1 MSSIK
6 PRIIKFSSNDQI
18 KEKSKEL
25 DFIKELDEIIEQYN
39 KDPDHHY
46 ILRLIKAVKR
56 AWF

>member
-39 KDPDHHY
+39 KDPDNHY

>member
-6 PRIIKFSSNDQI
+6 GRIINFSD

-25 DFIKELDEIIEQYN
+25 DFIKALDEIIEQYN
-39 KDPDHHY
+39 KTQEGHY
-46 ILRLIKAVKR
+46 ILRLVKAVKR